1 MKAELFVQKASNL
14 FVENR
19 LMKFVMVILALTVV
33 FNSLMAFRAV
43 KYQRVVLIPPNVT
56 GTIEFVQGKPTDGYI
71 RDISR
76 RIVSLATTYSP
87 PIARAQFEELLPYY
101 APESYPE
108 ASKAWYSLASRVEES
123 QVSSVF
129 YLEKIKLKDSSIEIF
144 GNLKQYAGDTPIENA
159 SKTYLIDY
167 RVQDGR
173 FFLVSFQEL
182 LAPAQAAKTSEKHPA
197 GGEEK

>member
-1 MKAELFVQKASNL
+1 MIANLFVQKSSNL

-19 LMKFVMVILALTVV
+19 LMKFVIVILALAVA
-33 FNSLMAFRAV
+33 FNSLMVFRAV
-43 KYQRVVLIPPNVT
+43 KYQRVVLIPPKMT
-56 GTIEFVQGKPTDGYI
+56 GTIEFIRGIPSDDYI

-76 RIVSLATTYSP
+76 KIISLATTYSP
-87 PIARAQFEELLPYY
+87 PTARAQFEELLPYY

-129 YLEKIKLKDSSIEIF
+129 YLEKIKLNQSMIEIF
-144 GNLKQYAGDTPIENA
+144 GNLKQYAGNTPIETTGR
-159 SKTYLIDY
+159 TYLIDY

-182 LAPAQAAKTSEKHPA
+182 LASARGSKTSVNNPTE
-197 GGEEK
+197 GEEK